1 MRKISIV
8 LLILLHALIA
18 MLLSANLN
26 VWADE
31 ASSLFTTNAPILK
44 VLKNSL
50 VIEKQAPLYF
60 LILGLWRTVDDSV
73 LWARLLSTIFSLF
86 SIKIFAELAERFVPK
101 GFVYLFT
108 VFFSLH
114 PFLIWASSEI
124 RVYSLTILLSLLLL
138 KIFVAE
144 YLDESFS
151 RKNSFLM
158 ILTAVI
164 AVYTNY
170 YLVFILLGFFLYLL
184 LRSRGFKLRRFLREM
199 FVVALLSI
207 PLIFIIA
214 EQMNWITSDGF
225 RRDTSIVEGIKNL
238 WNIFLTF
245 TFPMGIFPFD
255 EQQTIIASLRNW
267 LARIFFLAIMLLAFR
282 WRREIFNSEFEA
294 LVVIFLTI
302 GSCLLI
308 SYFLLGI
315 TYVQIRHASVW
326 FVTVI
331 VLLAFVLSRIPSKT
345 LLLSFVCLIPLTFA
359 YSFYLEYL
367 PMAKRGDWM
376 RIAQFIE
383 ERETEN
389 QPVIVFQAYDALAL
403 MVHYRGIN
411 KILPDEEFFK
421 WGLESNPGSEGAFRK
436 QISFIISKIPV
447 DAEEIWLATDETC
460 QNPKTQAACADLEN
474 FISSNYTILLQKD
487 FYLER
492 LRLLRRK
499 P

>member
-18 MLLSANLN
+18 VLLSANLN

-31 ASSLFTTNAPILK
+31 ASSLFTTNAPILE

-50 VIEKQAPLYF
+50 VIEEQAPLYF
-60 LILGLWRTVDDSV
+60 LVLGLWRTIDDSF
-73 LWARLLSTIFSLF
+73 LWARLLSIIFSLF
-86 SIKIFAELAERFVPK
+86 SIKIFAELVQRFVPK

-138 KIFVAE
+138 KVFVAE

-170 YLVFILLGFFLYLL
+170 YLVFLLFGFFLYLL
-184 LRSRGFKLRRFLREM
+184 LRSREVKLFRFLCEM

-207 PLIFIIA
+207 PLIFIII
-214 EQMNWITSDGF
+214 EQMNLITSDGF
-225 RRDTSIVEGIKNL
+225 RKDTSIVEGIKNL

-245 TFPMGIFPFD
+245 TFPMGIFPLD
-255 EQQTIIASLRNW
+255 EQQTIIASVRNW
-267 LARIFFLAIMLLAFR
+267 LARVFFLTITILAFR
-282 WRREIFNSEFEA
+282 WRREIFNFELEA
-294 LVVIFLTI
+294 LAIIFLTV

-315 TYVQIRHASVW
+315 TYVQVRHASVW

-331 VLLAFVLSRIPSKT
+331 VLLMLVLSRILSKR
-345 LLLSFVCLIPLTFA
+345 LLFLFACLMAIMFA

-376 RIAQFIE
+376 RVARFIE

-403 MVHYRGIN
+403 MAHYRGIN

-421 WGLESNPGSEGAFRK
+421 WGLESDPGSEAAFRK
-436 QISFIISKIPV
+436 QIGFIISKIPV

-492 LRLLRRK
+492 LRLLRKK